1 MTCNGKSTNKMW
13 LPEMSEMRSEYP
25 WEWQKLYLPW
35 ILNEE
40 ADTVA
45 AGASFPFVRASP
57 VWWAKFGWVESRGTI
72 LDRWEVDLIFARF
85 KSLKLR
91 FSFDRLRSRIGSQ

>member
-1 MTCNGKSTNKMW
+1 MW
-13 LPEMSEMRSEYP
+13 LPEMSEMISEYQ

-57 VWWAKFGWVESRGTI
+57 VWWAKFGWWSHV
-72 LDRWEVDLIFARF
+72 VRF
-85 KSLKLR
+85 LNGGKWTW
-91 FSFDRLRSRIGSQ
+91 

>member
-1 MTCNGKSTNKMW
+1 
-13 LPEMSEMRSEYP
+13 MSEMRSEYP

-57 VWWAKFGWVESRGTI
+57 VWWAKFGRVESRGTI
-72 LDRWEVDLIFARF
+72 LDRWEVGLIFARLE
-85 KSLKLR
+85 SLKLH
-91 FSFDRLRSRIGSQ
+91 FSFDTLLTGIFSQ